1 MCKLTKTDKEKLGNT
16 VVYIASHTSNL
27 SKTKLLK
34 LLYFMEEYSVR
45 RFHTPFLG
53 LPFEVWQA
61 GPVVKDVFIDL
72 SETPVI
78 LDGYVTKQ
86 IKGDA
91 TYILPIKEFCDDEFS
106 DNDLVVMQE
115 VVKRYGNKTAKELVA
130 LTHKKG
136 TLWYN
141 TASRENLLDAFSK
154 KLMNNSDCIIDFS
167 EELTKAGK
175 EFYHDQMDFLQTS
188 RAYTKN

>member
-175 EFYHDQMDFLQTS
+175 EFYLDQMDFLQTS